1 MINKII
7 IVGGGSAGW
16 MTAATLSKFCSEKE
30 ITLIESPNIPTV
42 GVGDST
48 LGQINQW
55 LSLMG
60 IKDEDFMKHCNA
72 TYKLSIRFENFGGL
86 GDGGFHYPFGPA
98 YIKENK
104 AQLNDWYFKKIIY
117 PHTHNMDYAECIFPQ
132 MAFVG
137 QNRLSD
143 KPNIVDGDWTF
154 QNDVAYHFDATLF
167 AHWLKDSIC
176 IPNKV
181 KHIQEEIETV
191 EANYQDGV
199 QSLNKKY
206 KADLYIDCTGFKS
219 LLLGKTLKE
228 PFEKFDYLP
237 NNSAW
242 ATKVPYRSVKNEL
255 KNYTNCTAMKNGWIW
270 TIPLWDRI
278 GTGYVYSDKY
288 VSDND
293 ALEEFKYWLG
303 NPSLMF
309 RPEPVFFNDETGKHN
324 PKWPDQLEF
333 KKIKFEG
340 GIYKNAW
347 VKNVCAIGLAAGFIE
362 PLESN
367 GLLTVHEYLHLLL
380 RCLGRT
386 QISQF
391 TRDNFNFAARK
402 LSKSFAEFVGLHY
415 ALSSRTDTKYWRDI
429 QERTYPFDFNHSSLN
444 SDFQLSAI
452 DKMQNY
458 HYSSSGGLH
467 CIATG
472 LDWPAT
478 DLPSLMKHFSKNTH
492 ADLKKEW
499 TEPIS
504 ELNKRKMK
512 WFLAV
517 RDCPTTLDFLQEKIY
532 GKNKL

>member
-42 GVGDST
+42 GVGEST

-415 ALSSRTDTKYWRDI
+415 ALSSRTKTKYW
-429 QERTYPFDFNHSSLN
+429 
-444 SDFQLSAI
+444 
-452 DKMQNY
+452 
-458 HYSSSGGLH
+458 
-467 CIATG
+467 
-472 LDWPAT
+472 
-478 DLPSLMKHFSKNTH
+478 
-492 ADLKKEW
+492 
-499 TEPIS
+499 
-504 ELNKRKMK
+504 
-512 WFLAV
+512 
-517 RDCPTTLDFLQEKIY
+517 
-532 GKNKL
+532 

>member
-16 MTAATLSKFCSEKE
+16 MTAALLSKFCSDKE

-42 GVGDST
+42 GVGEST
-48 LGQINQW
+48 LGTINTW
-55 LSLMG
+55 LAMMG

-72 TYKLSIRFENFGGL
+72 TYKLSIRFENFNRL

-98 YIKENK
+98 YVKDNK
-104 AQLNDWYFKKIIY
+104 AGLNDWHFKKIIY
-117 PHTHNMDYAECIFPQ
+117 PQTNNADYAECIFPQ

-143 KPNIVDGDWTF
+143 KPNIVDGEWTF
-154 QNDVAYHFDATLF
+154 KKDAAYHFDATLF
-167 AHWLKDSIC
+167 AAWLKDHIC

-181 KHIQEEIETV
+181 KHIKEDIKTV
-191 EANYQDGV
+191 ETDDKKGI
-199 QSLNKKY
+199 QSLNKKH

-219 LLLGKTLKE
+219 LLLGKALKE

-242 ATKVPYRSVKNEL
+242 ATKVPYRSKNNEL

-270 TIPLWDRI
+270 TIPLWERI

-288 VSDND
+288 ISDDD
-293 ALEEFKYWLG
+293 ALKEFKYWLG
-303 NPSLMF
+303 HPNLSYHP
-309 RPEPVFFNDETGKHN
+309 RPTFFNDKEGKYN
-324 PKWPDQLEF
+324 PNWPEQLEF

-340 GIYKNAW
+340 GMYKNAW
-347 VKNVCAIGLAAGFIE
+347 VKNVCAIGLSSGFIE

-367 GLLTVHEYLHLLL
+367 GLLAVHEYLHFLL
-380 RCLGRT
+380 RCLGRSE
-386 QISQF
+386 ISQF
-391 TRDNFNFAARK
+391 TRDNFNFAART
-402 LSKSFAEFVGLHY
+402 LSKSFAEFIALHY
-415 ALSSRTDTKYWRDI
+415 ALSSRTDTKYWKDI
-429 QERTYPFDFNHSSLN
+429 QERTYPFDFNYPTLN
-444 SDFQLSAI
+444 SDFQRTAI
-452 DKMQNY
+452 NKMQNY
-458 HYSSSGGLH
+458 QYHSSGGLH

-472 LDWPAT
+472 LDWPPT
-478 DLPSLMKHFSKNTH
+478 DLPTIMKYNFISTYD
-492 ADLKKEW
+492 DLKKEW
-499 TEPIS
+499 SEPVS

-517 RDCPTTLDFLQEKIY
+517 RDCPKTIDFLQNKIY
-532 GKNKL
+532 DK